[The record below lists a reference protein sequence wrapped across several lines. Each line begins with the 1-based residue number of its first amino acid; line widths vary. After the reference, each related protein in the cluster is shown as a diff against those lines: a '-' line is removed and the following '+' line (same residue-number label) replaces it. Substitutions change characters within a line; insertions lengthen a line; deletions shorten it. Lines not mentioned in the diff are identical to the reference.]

1 MSYKSAELSLK
12 FHRFVFPVLEILP
25 GAGCPCCLCAVI
37 LNSDSEV
44 GCLSWLAAA
53 VVNESAAGGELG
65 SGTRVVQREQAQG
78 EGELS

>member
-1 MSYKSAELSLK
+1 MQG
-12 FHRFVFPVLEILP
+12 VL
-25 GAGCPCCLCAVI
+25 AVRVHVT